1 VLRASQTLSFPAN
14 RLSRGD
20 RSTARAV
27 RPAAWIP
34 FAVSVA
40 LAIAAMLLWLDRP
53 SGIAGVDDP
62 SPEDRADSLAL
73 LAYPLLG
80 ALLLQWGNAF
90 GWPLAL
96 VGPLDQFEFFGQ
108 EYALR
113 GLYVEPGSLPFT
125 KVADLVAES
134 LFVPTLGWKL
144 VLLPLLFPAGAVL
157 SRRWRAVAALVVIAL
172 AGAFLSSVLSPGPI
186 DEDRPSVRNPLG
198 LEAASA
204 LLDAIQIV
212 SFLLLPPLLVASL
225 ISLVVRWRR
234 TPEYGRHLA
243 LFGAAIVGLIVVI
256 ALDNPLQE
264 RVPGWSLGAPLL
276 TLWLIPLAAWLGG
289 RQLVTGCRRLR
300 AGSLRSS

>member
-1 VLRASQTLSFPAN
+1 VLRVSQLSGYRAN
-14 RLSRGD
+14 RLSRSD
-20 RSTARAV
+20 RGVARA
-27 RPAAWIP
+27 AGAHTAWLP

-40 LAIAAMLLWLDRP
+40 LAVGATLLWLDRP
-53 SGIAGVDDP
+53 SGIAGVEDP
-62 SPEDRADSLAL
+62 SLEDRADSFAL
-73 LAYPLLG
+73 LAYPVVG
-80 ALLLQWGNAF
+80 ALLLRRRNGF

-113 GLYVEPGSLPFT
+113 GLYVEPGSLPLA

-157 SRRWRAVAALVVIAL
+157 SRRWRVVAAAVVIVL
-172 AGAFLSSVLSPGPI
+172 ASAFVSGVFSPGPI

-198 LEAASA
+198 LEPAGA
-204 LLDAIQIV
+204 LLDTVQIV
-212 SFLLLPPLLVASL
+212 SFLLLPPLLVAAL
-225 ISLVVRWRR
+225 AALVVRWRR
-234 TPEYGRHLA
+234 TRDQGRHFA
-243 LFGAAIVGLIVVI
+243 FFGGAVVGLIIVI
-256 ALDNPLQE
+256 ALDNPLQG

-289 RQLVTGCRRLR
+289 TAKQR
-300 AGSLRSS
+300 ARTRIA